1 MSGSTQTVHSDLE
14 VVRAALVDDYEVLE
28 EIGRGGMAIVFRAR
42 DRQLHREIA
51 IKVLP
56 FAIAHDAEVVERFQ
70 REARLAAALEHP
82 NIVPIYRVGRSG
94 DVIYFAMKL
103 VRGQSLSARIAARG
117 RLSAAE
123 VRRVLLETAAALGAA
138 HRRDI
143 VHRDVKPDNIMLD
156 EDGRCVVM
164 DFGIA
169 RSAADSKLTASGM
182 SLGTPRY
189 MSPEQARARELDGR
203 SDLYSLGV
211 VGYHCLV
218 GRPPFDGDDAIGIL
232 MNHVQAPV
240 PRPEIASGGSA
251 EERQVYAVIERLLA
265 KDAQDRYDTAE
276 QLIAALGSAT
286 TGASARP
293 SDANR
298 TRPVPQTDLI
308 GRAPQSSAALDSALD
323 AGLDLLK
330 QQRPRVEAGLAAGR
344 RLVDA
349 NAPRVR
355 HAAQQGAR
363 AAGGALSTLH
373 VALAP
378 RLMKVTT
385 WARARGGKFWLRAA
399 AGVAMVWGAYSAL
412 QYALLQRS
420 RCPVVAVGPAVG
432 DFVPGGVPSKRS
444 YSVLVDHPGNMRQGS
459 DFDVY
464 YDVCGLESGSV
475 RTQITVMKS
484 ESGLRRLLGNS
495 AEPISLGFDETVS
508 SPRMRRHHSVNF
520 DGMPA
525 GAYRLYVVVSDGKGR
540 RRESDVDFHVR
551 PR

>member
-1 MSGSTQTVHSDLE
+1 MSGSTQTVRSDLD

-28 EIGRGGMAIVFRAR
+28 ELGRGGMAVVFRAR
-42 DRQLHREIA
+42 DRQLDREVA

-56 FAIAHDAEVVERFQ
+56 FTLAHDAEVVERFQ
-70 REARLAAALEHP
+70 REARLSAALEHP
-82 NIVPIYRVGRSG
+82 NIVPIYRVGRNEN
-94 DVIYFAMKL
+94 VIYFVMKL
-103 VRGQSLSARIAARG
+103 VRGQSLSARITARG

-123 VRRVLLETAAALGAA
+123 VRRVLLETAAALSAA

-169 RSAADSKLTASGM
+169 RSASDTKLTASGM

-218 GRPPFDGDDAIGIL
+218 GRTPFDGEDAISIL

-240 PRPEIASGGSA
+240 PRPEIASGGTA

-265 KDAQDRYDTAE
+265 KDVHDRYDSAE
-276 QLIAALGSAT
+276 QLITALGRGSAE
-286 TGASARP
+286 ASARAA
-293 SDANR
+293 DADR
-298 TRPVPQTDLI
+298 TRPVPQQDLI

-323 AGLDLLK
+323 AGLDMLR
-330 QQRPRVEAGLAAGR
+330 QQKPRMEAGLAAGR

-355 HAAQQGAR
+355 HAAEQGAR
-363 AAGGALSTLH
+363 VAGGALAGLR

-378 RLMKVTT
+378 KLAAVMSWV
-385 WARARGGKFWLRAA
+385 RARGRKFWLRLG
-399 AGVAMVWGAYSAL
+399 AGVVGSWIVYSVVH
-412 QYALLQRS
+412 YALLQRS
-420 RCPVVAVGPAVG
+420 RCPAVTAGPAVG
-432 DFVPGGVPSKRS
+432 DFVPGGTPSRKS
-444 YSVLVDHPGNMRQGS
+444 FSVLVDHPGNIRQGS
-459 DFDVY
+459 NFNVY
-464 YDVCGLESGSV
+464 YDVCGIEAGAV

-484 ESGLRRLLGNS
+484 ESGLKRLLGNS
-495 AEPISLGFDETVS
+495 TDPISLAFDEMVS
-508 SPRMRRHHSVNF
+508 SPRMRRHHSVDFNR
-520 DGMPA
+520 MPA
-525 GAYRLYVVVSDGKGR
+525 GSYRLYVVVSDGKR
-540 RRESDVDFHVR
+540 RRESDVDFYVR